1 MADDLWVV
9 LPHLGA
15 GGAQKVALLAAGHF
29 ADQGL
34 SVRLITLTH
43 GHPVVHALPPGVI
56 HQELGPERQA
66 GIRSFLQIHVLN
78 RLIRNGLLL
87 LSPWLAPRICP
98 GRGGVAWQLFRYGTD
113 ALGGERLQQLKRL
126 MELERPHR
134 VLALLGRTNIRCC
147 LAAWDLPLHLVV
159 SERNDPARQRLDRF
173 WSWLRTLSYQ
183 RADVVTANAEGVVES
198 LRRMGRWKR
207 LELLPNPLPSVVHE
221 LSAADSGGAQSTTN
235 ELQLLTVAR
244 LVRQKGLD
252 VLIDAFAALNFE
264 QRVTWRLIVAG
275 DGPERQALEAQAQ
288 RLGVAN
294 QIDFLGF
301 HSDPASLMRKGGV
314 FVLPSRYEGMPNAL
328 LEAMGFALPV
338 VITDVSPGPLE
349 VVTDGVEGLVVPG
362 DDVEALKRAI
372 SRLINDPTLRLRL
385 GEAGRKRL
393 QSLEW
398 PQVEAHWRSVLNLT
412 TTSLNC
418 L

>member
-1 MADDLWVV
+1 MAETNLW
-9 LPHLGA
+9 
-15 GGAQKVALLAAGHF
+15 
-29 ADQGL
+29 
-34 SVRLITLTH
+34 
-43 GHPVVHALPPGVI
+43 
-56 HQELGPERQA
+56 
-66 GIRSFLQIHVLN
+66 
-78 RLIRNGLLL
+78 
-87 LSPWLAPRICP
+87 
-98 GRGGVAWQLFRYGTD
+98 
-113 ALGGERLQQLKRL
+113 
-126 MELERPHR
+126 
-134 VLALLGRTNIRCC
+134 
-147 LAAWDLPLHLVV
+147 
-159 SERNDPARQRLDRF
+159 
-173 WSWLRTLSYQ
+173 
-183 RADVVTANAEGVVES
+183 
-198 LRRMGRWKR
+198 
-207 LELLPNPLPSVVHE
+207 
-221 LSAADSGGAQSTTN
+221 
-235 ELQLLTVAR
+235 
-244 LVRQKGLD
+244 
-252 VLIDAFAALNFE
+252 
-264 QRVTWRLIVAG
+264 
-275 DGPERQALEAQAQ
+275 PERQALEAQAQ

-412 TTSLNC
+412 TTPLNC

>member
-66 GIRSFLQIHVLN
+66 GIGSFLQIHVLN

-87 LSPWLAPRICP
+87 LSPWIAPRICP

-221 LSAADSGGAQSTTN
+221 LSAADSGGVQSTTH

-288 RLGVAN
+288 RLGVAK
-294 QIDFLGF
+294 QVDFLGF
-301 HSDPASLMRKGGV
+301 HSDPPSLMRKGGV

-412 TTSLNC
+412 TTPLNC

>member
-43 GHPVVHALPPGVI
+43 GHPVVHALPQGVI
-56 HQELGPERQA
+56 HQELGQERQA

-78 RLIRNGLLL
+78 RLIRNSLLL
-87 LSPWLAPRICP
+87 LSPWLVPRIYP
-98 GRGGVAWQLFRYGTD
+98 GCGGVAWQLFRYGTD
-113 ALGGERLQQLKRL
+113 ALGGERLQQLRRL
-126 MELERPHR
+126 MEIERPQR

-173 WSWLRTLSYQ
+173 WSWLRKLSYQ
-183 RADVVTANAEGVVES
+183 RADVVTANAEGVLES
-198 LRRMGRWKR
+198 LRRMGSWKR
-207 LELLPNPLPSVVHE
+207 LELLPNPLPSVVLE
-221 LSAADSGGAQSTTN
+221 LSAAGRGGAHISRD
-235 ELQLLTVAR
+235 LQLLAIAR
-244 LVRQKGLD
+244 LVPQKGLD
-252 VLIDAFAALNFE
+252 VLIDAFAALSFE
-264 QRVTWRLIVAG
+264 TRSNWRLLIAG
-275 DGPERQALEAQAQ
+275 EGPERQALESLAQ
-288 RLGVAN
+288 RLDVAN
-294 QIDFLGF
+294 QVDFLGF
-301 HSDPASLMRKGGV
+301 HSDPASLMRKGSV

-362 DDVEALKRAI
+362 DDVEALTRAI
-372 SRLINDPTLRLRL
+372 SRLINDPALRFRL
-385 GEAGRKRL
+385 GEAGRQRL
-393 QSLEW
+393 QALDW
-398 PQVEAHWRSVLNLT
+398 PQVEGHWRSVLNLT
-412 TTSLNC
+412 TTSFNC

>member
-43 GHPVVHALPPGVI
+43 GHPVVYALPPGVI
-56 HQELGPERQA
+56 HQELAPERQA

-159 SERNDPARQRLDRF
+159 SERNDPARQQLDRF

-207 LELLPNPLPSVVHE
+207 LELLPNPLPSVVQE
-221 LSAADSGGAQSTTN
+221 LSAADSGGAQSTTH

>member
-56 HQELGPERQA
+56 HQELAPERQA

-159 SERNDPARQRLDRF
+159 SERNDPARQQLDRF

-207 LELLPNPLPSVVHE
+207 LELLPNPLPSVVQE
-221 LSAADSGGAQSTTN
+221 LSAADSGGAQSTTH

>member
-43 GHPVVHALPPGVI
+43 GHPVLHALPPGVI
-56 HQELGPERQA
+56 HQELGPECQA

-78 RLIRNGLLL
+78 RFIRNGLLL
-87 LSPWLAPRICP
+87 LSPWLVPRIYP
-98 GRGGVAWQLFRYGTD
+98 GCGGVAWQLFRYGTD
-113 ALGGERLQQLKRL
+113 ALGGDRLQQLRRM
-126 MELERPHR
+126 MELERPQR

-147 LAAWDLPLHLVV
+147 LAAWDLPLHLVI
-159 SERNDPARQRLDRF
+159 SERNDPGRQRLDRF

-183 RADVVTANAEGVVES
+183 RADVVTANARGVVES

-207 LELLPNPLPSVVHE
+207 LELLPNPLPSVVHDQSIADME
-221 LSAADSGGAQSTTN
+221 SAYGSR
-235 ELQLLTVAR
+235 ELQLLVVAR
-244 LVRQKGLD
+244 LVPQKGLD
-252 VLIDAFAALNFE
+252 VLIDAFAALSFE
-264 QRVTWRLIVAG
+264 NRSNWSLLIAG
-275 DGPERQALEAQAQ
+275 EGPERQALEAQVQ
-288 RLGVAN
+288 NLGIAN
-294 QIDFLGF
+294 QVDFLGF
-301 HSDPASLMRKGGV
+301 HSDPASLMREGSV

-362 DDVEALKRAI
+362 DDVESLKKAI
-372 SRLINDPTLRLRL
+372 SRLMNDPTLRVRL
-385 GEAGRKRL
+385 GEAGRKRI
-393 QSLEW
+393 QALEW

-412 TTSLNC
+412 ATPFNC